1 MTSCDNNLS
10 NYCSVDGNEHV
21 TGLDVI
27 AINTSR
33 PDAVVVFT
41 ETRHYT
47 PVIPRTPAM
56 NNSTV
61 RRQIVVVTV

>member
-27 AINTSR
+27 TINTSR
-33 PDAVVVFT
+33 PDAVVVFA

-47 PVIPRTPAM
+47 PVIPKTTAID
-56 NNSTV
+56 NSTV
-61 RRQIVVVTV
+61 RMRVVVLTV